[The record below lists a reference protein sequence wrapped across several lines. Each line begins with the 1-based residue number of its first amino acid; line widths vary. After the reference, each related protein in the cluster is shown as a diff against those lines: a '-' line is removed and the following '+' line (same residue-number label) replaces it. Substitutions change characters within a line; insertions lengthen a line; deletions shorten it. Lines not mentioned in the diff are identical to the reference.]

1 MLALLHVPREYSR
14 DPCFERPA
22 QPHWDK
28 LILSIAM
35 GALILLIVVR
45 VLSSLQSLCLPVQGK
60 GKSDPSSCSVAST
73 L

>member
-14 DPCFERPA
+14 DPFFERPA
-22 QPHWDK
+22 KLYWDR
-28 LILSIAM
+28 LILSMAM

-45 VLSSLQSLCLPVQGK
+45 VLSSLQSLCLPIQAK
-60 GKSDPSSCSVAST
+60 RKADPSSCAVSIT

>member
-14 DPCFERPA
+14 DPFFQKPA
-22 QPHWDK
+22 SPHWDK

-45 VLSSLQSLCLPVQGK
+45 VLSSLQSLCLPIQGK
-60 GKSDPSSCSVAST
+60 GKADPSSCAVSIT

>member
-1 MLALLHVPREYSR
+1 MLALLQVPREHSR

-22 QPHWDK
+22 KLYWDR
-28 LILSIAM
+28 LILSMAM
-35 GALILLIVVR
+35 GALILLIAVR

-60 GKSDPSSCSVAST
+60 GKADPSSCSDSRT

>member
-1 MLALLHVPREYSR
+1 MLALLHVPREHSR

-22 QPHWDK
+22 NWDR
-28 LILSIAM
+28 LILSMAM
-35 GALILLIVVR
+35 GALILLIAVR

-60 GKSDPSSCSVAST
+60 DKADPSSCSDSRT